1 MNSVESNFDDWREI
15 RARVDSIAN
24 VVFLIGGG
32 ALSLSITVVLGNL
45 EKFELTQ
52 LDMRLVEYAW
62 WLLLFSIILALLL
75 KILLVF
81 EKYMLLVNAE
91 FTSKHFMK
99 LNYVGWIIGM
109 ASFFSFCG
117 GLWLM
122 VSSASQIMTGQP

>member
-24 VVFLIGGG
+24 VAFLIGGG

>member
-62 WLLLFSIILALLL
+62 WLLLFSIVLALLL